1 MRARPR
7 PQPASP
13 KRPRD
18 VGWRF
23 LAAVLVAMFLALLAG
38 GYARHEVGGS
48 STARPVAPA
57 PALSD
62 AGPFVSASSASG
74 GDVDSAGV
82 AKRTVALSFDDGPD
96 PTWTP
101 AVLDLLERHDVRA
114 TFFVVGA
121 RALEQ
126 PELVRRELEA
136 GHEVGSH
143 TFTHPNLA
151 SLPAWRQRLELSL
164 TESALAGTAGVT
176 SSLLRLPYSSEA
188 ATAGEADLAAL
199 EAAGDRGYLGVFS
212 DRIGEDW
219 FPIPAEAIVANAMP
233 RDGEGAVVMLHDGGG
248 NRARTLQALDQLIPA
263 LKAEGYRFV
272 TASEAAGL
280 AKGAAIAPAGT
291 LPRARGLALLWAVRI
306 GFALGSLLNMIVVPI
321 MVLSLVRAALLVGLA
336 RRHAK
341 RPWPHDEAF
350 QPPVSVIVPA
360 YNEEVGIQATIR
372 SLAASRYPEF
382 EIIVVDD
389 GSTDLTAERVE
400 ELADPRTVLV
410 RQPNGGKHSALNA
423 GVARARHDVVVM
435 IDGDTQFEPDTIRW
449 LVAPLA
455 DPTIGAV
462 SGNAKVGNR
471 SGILGRWQHV
481 EYVMGFNLDRR
492 ALDVIDAL
500 PIVPGAV
507 GAFRRSAIEA
517 VGGVAGDT
525 LAEDGDL
532 TMAMSRAGWRIVYE
546 PRARAHTEAPATL
559 VALWRQRYRWAY
571 GTMQC
576 MWKHRH
582 AVARRDEGHF
592 GRRAL
597 PYMVL
602 FQVVLPFLGPLIDL
616 FALYGLLFLDAR
628 SILTAWLGFALL
640 QTLMGVYAFRLEG
653 ERLGP
658 LWTLPL
664 QQFVYRQMVYLVV
677 IQSMRSAL
685 LGSRLR
691 WHKPPRTG
699 TVNLATAAATEPR

>member
-1 MRARPR
+1 MRKAT
-7 PQPASP
+7 PAP
-13 KRPRD
+13 PAERRTRD
-18 VGWRF
+18 VGWRL

-48 STARPVAPA
+48 SAARAVPPA

-62 AGPFVSASSASG
+62 AGPLVSAAEG
-74 GDVDSAGV
+74 GDGIDTARPPR
-82 AKRTVALSFDDGPD
+82 RTVALTFDDGPD

-101 AVLDLLERHDVRA
+101 AVLELLERHDVPA

-121 RALEQ
+121 RALEH
-126 PELVRRELEA
+126 PGLVRRELDA
-136 GHEVGSH
+136 GHEIGSH
-143 TFTHPNLA
+143 TFTHPDLA
-151 SLPAWRQRLELSL
+151 SLPAWRQRIELSL
-164 TESALAGTAGVT
+164 TESAFAGTAGIS
-176 SSLLRLPYSSEA
+176 SSLLRLPYSSVASA
-188 ATAGEADLAAL
+188 AGRADLAVL
-199 EAAGDRGYLGVFS
+199 RSAGERGYLTVFA
-212 DRIGEDW
+212 DRNGQDW
-219 FPIPAEAIVANAMP
+219 LPIPAATIAANAMP
-233 RDGEGAVVMLHDGGG
+233 GGGEGAVVLLHDGGG
-248 NRARTLQALDQLIPA
+248 DRSRTLAALDRLIPA
-263 LKAEGYRFV
+263 LKAQGYRFV

-280 AKGAAIAPAGT
+280 PRGAALAPAGA
-291 LPRARGLALLWAVRI
+291 LDRARGLALLWAVRL
-306 GFALGSLLNMIVVPI
+306 GFALGDLLNAIVVPI
-321 MVLSLVRAALLVGLA
+321 MVLSLVRVTLLLLLA
-336 RRHAK
+336 RRHAR
-341 RPWPHDEAF
+341 RPARWDAAF

-372 SLAASRYPEF
+372 SLAASRYPDF

-389 GSTDLTAERVE
+389 GSTDRTAERVE
-400 ELADPRTVLV
+400 QLADPRTTLV
-410 RQPNGGKHSALNA
+410 RQPNGGKHAALNT
-423 GVARARHDVVVM
+423 GVARARHDIVVM

-449 LVAPLA
+449 LVAPLS
-455 DPTIGAV
+455 DPSVGAV

-471 SGILGRWQHV
+471 TGILGRWQHV

-492 ALDVIDAL
+492 ALDVADAL

-507 GAFRRSAIEA
+507 GAFRRSAIEQ

-532 TMAMSRAGWRIVYE
+532 TMAMSRAGWRIVFE

-576 MWKHRH
+576 MWKHRA
-582 AVARRDEGHF
+582 AVVRRNEGHF
-592 GRRAL
+592 GRRSL

-616 FALYGLLFLDAR
+616 FALYGILFLNAR
-628 SILTAWLGFALL
+628 SFLAAWLGFAAIE
-640 QTLMGVYAFRLEG
+640 TLMGIYAFRLEG

-699 TVNLATAAATEPR
+699 TVQLAAAATDPS

>member
-1 MRARPR
+1 
-7 PQPASP
+7 
-13 KRPRD
+13 
-18 VGWRF
+18 
-23 LAAVLVAMFLALLAG
+23 
-38 GYARHEVGGS
+38 
-48 STARPVAPA
+48 
-57 PALSD
+57 
-62 AGPFVSASSASG
+62 
-74 GDVDSAGV
+74 
-82 AKRTVALSFDDGPD
+82 
-96 PTWTP
+96 
-101 AVLDLLERHDVRA
+101 
-114 TFFVVGA
+114 
-121 RALEQ
+121 
-126 PELVRRELEA
+126 
-136 GHEVGSH
+136 
-143 TFTHPNLA
+143 
-151 SLPAWRQRLELSL
+151 
-164 TESALAGTAGVT
+164 
-176 SSLLRLPYSSEA
+176 
-188 ATAGEADLAAL
+188 
-199 EAAGDRGYLGVFS
+199 
-212 DRIGEDW
+212 
-219 FPIPAEAIVANAMP
+219 
-233 RDGEGAVVMLHDGGG
+233 
-248 NRARTLQALDQLIPA
+248 
-263 LKAEGYRFV
+263 
-272 TASEAAGL
+272 
-280 AKGAAIAPAGT
+280 
-291 LPRARGLALLWAVRI
+291 
-306 GFALGSLLNMIVVPI
+306 
-321 MVLSLVRAALLVGLA
+321 
-336 RRHAK
+336 
-341 RPWPHDEAF
+341 
-350 QPPVSVIVPA
+350 
-360 YNEEVGIQATIR
+360 
-372 SLAASRYPEF
+372 
-382 EIIVVDD
+382 
-389 GSTDLTAERVE
+389 
-400 ELADPRTVLV
+400 
-410 RQPNGGKHSALNA
+410 
-423 GVARARHDVVVM
+423 M

-455 DPTIGAV
+455 DPAIGAV